1 MNLKPLLY
9 LALVLLLI
17 VQGCKKDAVI
27 IPDPKPGP
35 KPVVTTPPVIVPF
48 SVNNVLQSNMVIQRD
63 KPFTVW
69 GTTTAGYK
77 VTVKVSWNANDF
89 ATTSDKYGNW
99 AIAIPA
105 ASANSNPQIITCTTD
120 SAAPVV
126 LTNILIGDV
135 WVCAGQSNMVMPVNM
150 ISPFNGVTNYKSEIA
165 AADYPLI
172 RASTVSQNLA
182 SVPLGAFASPAG
194 WDACSPGTVGK
205 WSGVAYFF
213 AQKLFKSLQVP
224 VGIIISGVNGSY
236 CRDWSEGG
244 EEFNGMISPLNKL
257 SIKGFIWYQGE
268 NDSHIIP
275 VSSYTGL
282 NKTLISQWR
291 TVFKQ
296 GALPFYFVQM
306 TPFAE
311 DYYQTTPGGGDLLS
325 DYYARFR
332 EAQANVREMPN
343 SGMAIT
349 MDVGEPD
356 NHHPQNKKPVGE
368 RLALLALKNTYGLP
382 VECTGP
388 QYLSWSQT
396 GDNVTLNYVNGTAN
410 GLNTID
416 NKPLNQHF
424 YVAGANHIFRPAVA
438 AIEGEN
444 IVLTTGITVQA
455 IRYAFTNAPVTNLQN
470 SAGLPAEP
478 FRTDSWGN

>member
-1 MNLKPLLY
+1 M
-9 LALVLLLI
+9 ALVLLLI

-27 IPDPKPGP
+27 IPDPKPDS
-35 KPVVTTPPVIVPF
+35 KPDVTTPPVIVPF

-69 GTTTAGYK
+69 GTATAGYK

-89 ATTSDKYGNW
+89 AGTSDKDGNW
-99 AIAIPA
+99 AISIPA
-105 ASANSNPQIITCTTD
+105 ALANSTPQAITCKTGSED
-120 SAAPVV
+120 PVV

-135 WVCAGQSNMVMPVNM
+135 WVCAGQSNMVMPVDK
-150 ISPFNGVTNYKSEIA
+150 ISPFNGVTNYQSEIA

-172 RASTVSQNLA
+172 RATTVRQKLA
-182 SVPLGAFASPAG
+182 SLPLSAFASPAG

-244 EEFNGMISPLNKL
+244 DEFNGMISPLNRL

-268 NDSHIIP
+268 NDSHVTP
-275 VSSYTGL
+275 ASDYTSL

-291 TVFKQ
+291 TSFKQ
-296 GALPFYFVQM
+296 GTLPFYYVQM

-311 DYYQTTPGGGDLLS
+311 DYYNTTSVGGDLKS

-396 GDNVTLNYVNGTAN
+396 GDKVTLNYINGTAN

-416 NKPLNQHF
+416 NKPLNQYF
-424 YVAGANHIFRPAVA
+424 YVAGADHVFRPALA
-438 AIEGEN
+438 AIQGKT
-444 IVLTTGITVQA
+444 IVLTTSANVQA

-478 FRTDSWGN
+478 FRTDNW